1 MDDRKVTTL
10 SESALEA
17 QKAHA
22 DLIRSLDAEKRE
34 IVDAESGERAAARQ
48 RQLGFYQAAFDHV
61 TTNRH
66 QRRAREGLAKKAAAA
81 RKRAKK
87 ARHGK

>member
-10 SESALEA
+10 SEPTPEPKPSPT
-17 QKAHA
+17 Q
-22 DLIRSLDAEKRE
+22 
-34 IVDAESGERAAARQ
+34 Q
-48 RQLGFYQAAFDHV
+48 RQMELYQAAFDHV